1 MTRPT
6 VAAVLARTHP
16 DRTLTTVEPV
26 ADGARRRTAIA
37 RFESESPLVVRLSTD
52 DAFGAEVALIR
63 AIHDRTPVPVPAP
76 IATGTV
82 NHTAYFVSEYRPGT
96 DLHPTFTRLSPERR
110 RRVATDFGSILGHLH
125 EAFAF
130 DGCGALTSGSDDDPV
145 SHGLDT
151 LRHDCDG
158 WLAEYGLSA
167 VSRLPP
173 AFDPLRESLA
183 SRIRAVPDRP
193 PATPRLFPWDLRPGN
208 ALVTD
213 AGVVAVVD
221 WERPLAA
228 PPALAV
234 AKVEYLVADW
244 YVDDPA
250 PLRRAIQTGYERV
263 RPYPDIRPFHRLVA
277 VADSAVDARGRVTNP
292 GYPLA
297 DRDEAVS
304 FHRDALNRSLDP

>member
-1 MTRPT
+1 MTRSA

-16 DRTLTTVEPV
+16 DRTLTTVRLV

-63 AIHDRTPVPVPAP
+63 AIRDRTPVPVPAP

-82 NHTAYFVSEYRPGT
+82 TDTAYFVSEYRPGT
-96 DLHPTFTRLSPERR
+96 DLHPTFTQLSPERR
-110 RRVATDFGSILGHLH
+110 RRVTTDFGSILAHLH

-130 DGCGALTSGSDDDPV
+130 DGCGELTTGPDD
-145 SHGLDT
+145 GLAPDGCDT
-151 LRHDCDG
+151 LRQDCDG
-158 WLAEYGLSA
+158 WLAEYGLAA

-173 AFDPLRESLA
+173 AFDALRESLV

-208 ALVTD
+208 ALATD
-213 AGVVAVVD
+213 CGIVAVVD
-221 WERPLAA
+221 WECPLAA
-228 PPALAV
+228 PPALAA

-244 YVDDPA
+244 YVDDSA
-250 PLRRAIQTGYERV
+250 PLRRAIQTGYEHV
-263 RPYPDIRPFHRLVA
+263 RPYPDIRSFHRLVA
-277 VADSAVDARGRVTNP
+277 IADSAVEARGRVTNP
-292 GYPLA
+292 GYPPA

-304 FHRDALNRSLDP
+304 FHCDALNRSLDP